1 MIKSEQ
7 VERVR
12 EVLRRFNR
20 RAGVLQTDPYGLD
33 LSLSQG
39 SALVDIG
46 RFGQL
51 RSQDLVQL
59 LNLEKSSVSRLV
71 ANLEERKLLKITPDP
86 EDGRSKHLS
95 LTPSGRKA
103 VAVINRLANRVVEEA
118 FDHLSAKEQAEVVAA
133 LEKLNH
139 AVNRADEG

>member
-1 MIKSEQ
+1 MMKSEQ

-20 RAGVLQTDPYGLD
+20 RAGVLQTDPYGLG

-39 SALVDIG
+39 SALVDID

-71 ANLEERKLLKITPDP
+71 ANLEDRKLLKTAPDP
-86 EDGRSKHLS
+86 EDGRSKQLS
-95 LTPSGRKA
+95 LTASGRKA

-118 FDHLSAKEQAEVVAA
+118 FEHLSAKEHAEVVSA

-139 AVNRADEG
+139 AVNRVTSA